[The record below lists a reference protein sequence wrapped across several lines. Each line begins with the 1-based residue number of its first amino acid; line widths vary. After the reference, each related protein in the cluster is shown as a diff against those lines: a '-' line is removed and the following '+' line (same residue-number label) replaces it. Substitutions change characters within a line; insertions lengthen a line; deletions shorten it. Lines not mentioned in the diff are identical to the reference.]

1 MGAKPLLVLAL
12 ALGVFGFFMWQKDA
26 SALDYYVDWEDALAE
41 ARDSGKPLLINFG
54 GPW

>member
-1 MGAKPLLVLAL
+1 MGPKPLLIGALAVGVLAFL
-12 ALGVFGFFMWQKDA
+12 LWNKDA

-41 ARDSGKPLLINFG
+41 SRDSGKPLLINFG